1 MMTEAAARTDGMEER
16 SMAMT
21 EQQEQEAG
29 DTDTGILLA
38 HAIAIHVLFSEMAN
52 MLTNEAREKFE
63 TGIRLRAAHLMS
75 GATGKM
81 ERPDAVKRAGHA
93 ELASI
98 LGAPEKKA
106 MN

>member
-1 MMTEAAARTDGMEER
+1 
-16 SMAMT
+16 MAMT
-21 EQQEQEAG
+21 EQEEQEAG

-63 TGIRLRAAHLMS
+63 SGVRSKAAHLMN
-75 GATGKM
+75 GATGKI

-98 LGAPEKKA
+98 LGAPAKKA

>member
-1 MMTEAAARTDGMEER
+1 
-16 SMAMT
+16 MAMT
-21 EQQEQEAG
+21 EQEEQDAG

-63 TGIRLRAAHLMS
+63 AGIRLKAAHLMS

-98 LGAPEKKA
+98 LGAPGKKA